1 LRDYDWEGFSLK
13 RQVLQ
18 SEKLLIQR
26 ALADSEGVVSRAARL
41 LGFRHHQTLIALIN
55 SRHRDLL
62 EARSPV
68 KNRRR
73 SLMRKP

>member
-1 LRDYDWEGFSLK
+1 
-13 RQVLQ
+13 
-18 SEKLLIQR
+18 
-26 ALADSEGVVSRAARL
+26 L

-68 KNRRR
+68 KIRRR